1 MIGLFESPDNRTNH
15 FRFRGKESYFWKKK
29 IFQDLECLNPYNP
42 AADAD
47 KRFDFLIIFNPVTF
61 LEIESEGVEEIITHI
76 KRIINPSSLEGS
88 PFLAMPVEYLKKLG
102 LDLRDAA
109 LYTRLKKIKNVKMIN
124 LDSSYKT
131 LEIKKDFRRIES
143 FIINFQVRELVKNSV
158 IVEDYHNFYIEGMV
172 PIGEGTRI
180 STGIV
185 IKGRSKIGK
194 NVTLYPNAY
203 IKNSIIGDN
212 CVVLPGSIVRDSTL
226 ENDVQIGPYTHLRNG
241 ALVKEGA
248 KMGNFVEMKKS
259 ILGKGSKS
267 MHLTYL
273 GDTEVGEKVNIGAG
287 TITCNY
293 DGVTKSKTV
302 IEDNVFIGSG
312 AELVAPVVIRKN
324 SYVGAGS
331 TITEEVPENSLG
343 IARQRQQ
350 NKVDWVKQK
359 RNKAKLEKDDT

>member
-1 MIGLFESPDNRTNH
+1 
-15 FRFRGKESYFWKKK
+15 
-29 IFQDLECLNPYNP
+29 
-42 AADAD
+42 
-47 KRFDFLIIFNPVTF
+47 
-61 LEIESEGVEEIITHI
+61 
-76 KRIINPSSLEGS
+76 
-88 PFLAMPVEYLKKLG
+88 
-102 LDLRDAA
+102 
-109 LYTRLKKIKNVKMIN
+109 MIN
-124 LDSSYKT
+124 LESSYKT
-131 LEIKKDFRRIES
+131 LELKRDFRRIES
-143 FIINFQVRELVKNSV
+143 FIINFQVMELVKNRV
-158 IVEDYHNFYIEGMV
+158 VVEDYNNFYIEGLV

-180 STGIV
+180 STGVV
-185 IKGRSKIGK
+185 IKGTSKIGS
-194 NVTLYPNAY
+194 NVALYPNAY
-203 IKNSIIGDN
+203 IENSIIGDN

-248 KMGNFVEMKKS
+248 KLGNFVEMKKS

-293 DGVTKSKTV
+293 DGVTKNKTI

-312 AELVAPVVIRKN
+312 TELVAPVVIRKN

-343 IARQRQQ
+343 IARQRQE

-359 RNKAKLEKDDT
+359 GNRVKT